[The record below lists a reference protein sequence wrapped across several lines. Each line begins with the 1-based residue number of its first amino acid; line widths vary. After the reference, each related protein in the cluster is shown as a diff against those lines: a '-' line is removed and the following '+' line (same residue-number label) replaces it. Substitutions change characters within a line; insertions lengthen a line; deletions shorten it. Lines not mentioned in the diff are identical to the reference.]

1 MQNLKHNTLRDIL
14 LQVLDIALSYWE
26 LVTAHHQPVLYGV
39 ISAVVVHLLAA
50 LLLLL
55 GAMLGKHLLLLPW
68 LVTDLL
74 TILVLFLVF
83 ATWSFLSFFVG
94 LLAAILF
101 PFLGG
106 LTLGLKI
113 MLWRQAVSLYTLQV
127 TVLAVNKDYEVLS
140 NTEAAA
146 GGGAGGGAGRKIS
159 SIMETNE
166 TNT

>member
-1 MQNLKHNTLRDIL
+1 M
-14 LQVLDIALSYWE
+14 
-26 LVTAHHQPVLYGV
+26 
-39 ISAVVVHLLAA
+39 
-50 LLLLL
+50 
-55 GAMLGKHLLLLPW
+55 
-68 LVTDLL
+68 
-74 TILVLFLVF
+74 F

-113 MLWRQAVSLYTLQV
+113 MLWRQAVSLYSLQV
-127 TVLAVNKDYEVLS
+127 TVLAVNKDYEVLR

-146 GGGAGGGAGRKIS
+146 GGVAGGGAGRKIS

-166 TNT
+166 TNA